1 VVDILVGGD
10 VCPIG
15 RSTPYFGQG
24 DAQAIFN
31 DLLPEFKT
39 ADLTIVNLECPLI
52 ERVSPISKGGGPV
65 LGADSGCIAGLKN
78 AHVHVAGLAN
88 NHILDHGP
96 EGVMNTIRVCREAG
110 IEVVG
115 AGANLESA
123 GQVLSRTVN
132 EVRIGFLAV
141 AEHEFSIATE
151 TSPGANPLDL
161 ISFVSTVRQH
171 RDQLDYLLVLLHG
184 GKEHYRYPSPELQ
197 RICRFM
203 LEEGADAVICQHSHC
218 PGCYE
223 VYREGFI
230 VYGQGNLIFD
240 DVSNP
245 RPDWCKGYLVRL
257 TIDPDTATQMHITP
271 YLQSDAQAGARK
283 MGQCEAT
290 AFEQQLEKESSL
302 IRDTAFVQARWREYC
317 RGQRYTYFNILRGHS
332 RPMRGLNKL
341 LHFSDM
347 LYSEKEL
354 EVLRNVIRCETHR
367 EVLDTILS

>member
-1 VVDILVGGD
+1 M
-10 VCPIG
+10 G
-15 RSTPYFGQG
+15 RNMPYFRAG

-31 DLLPEFKT
+31 DLTPEFS
-39 ADLTIVNLECPLI
+39 AAELTIVNLECPLI
-52 ERVSPISKGGGPV
+52 ENESPISKGGGPV
-65 LGADSGCIAGLKN
+65 LGADSACIAGLSS
-78 AHVHVAGLAN
+78 AAIQVASLAN

-115 AGANLESA
+115 AGENLESA
-123 GQVLSRTVN
+123 GQMLSRTVN
-132 EVRIGFLAV
+132 GVRLGVLAV
-141 AEHEFSIATE
+141 AEHEFSIAGE

-161 ISFVSTVRQH
+161 ISFVRTVRQH

-203 LEEGADAVICQHSHC
+203 IEEGADAVICQHSHC

-223 VYREGFI
+223 LYREGFI

-257 TIDPDTATQMHITP
+257 TVDPGRAAQMHITP

-283 MGQCEAT
+283 MGQSEAK

-317 RGQRYTYFNILRGHS
+317 QGQRYTYFNILRGHS

-341 LHFSDM
+341 LHFSDL
-347 LYSEKEL
+347 LYSQQEL
-354 EVLRNVIRCETHR
+354 EVLRNIVRCETHR